1 VVYSS
6 KDKNYLTPYAFRHTN
21 TRGRK
26 MSKLILEKKLE
37 TFTRGQML
45 WLVIFFVIAL
55 ILVLWLGSSPGAAD
69 YFSLIFLL
77 GLIYFVAPASVILL
91 ISWLKTFTTARVFDD
106 RFEIE
111 TTFLVKT
118 GSRIEASKIESVDFS
133 ESLLGRSRYGS
144 LVVRGAGTRALQMIP
159 IRDPEEIAEVIRGI
173 ADKSSS
179 KQAKSTSDGGSGDT
193 QSLAELIK
201 MKEQGHLTD
210 TEFTAAKKKLL
221 G

>member
-1 VVYSS
+1 
-6 KDKNYLTPYAFRHTN
+6 
-21 TRGRK
+21 

-37 TFTRGQML
+37 TFTRGQIV
-45 WLVIFFVIAL
+45 WLAIFSSLGIIFTALLMSAGAEWYLSVL
-55 ILVLWLGSSPGAAD
+55 IL
-69 YFSLIFLL
+69 
-77 GLIYFVAPASVILL
+77 IYMGVPASMILL

-111 TTFLVKT
+111 SRFLVKS

-159 IRDPEEIAEVIRGI
+159 IRDPEEIAEVVRGI

-179 KQAKSTSDGGSGDT
+179 KNGKSNSDYAAGDT

-201 MKEQGHLTD
+201 MKEQGHLTAA
-210 TEFTAAKKKLL
+210 EFTAAKKKLL

>member
-1 VVYSS
+1 
-6 KDKNYLTPYAFRHTN
+6 
-21 TRGRK
+21 

-37 TFTRGQML
+37 TFTRGQIV
-45 WLVIFFVIAL
+45 WLAIFSSLGIIFTALLISAGAEWYLSVL
-55 ILVLWLGSSPGAAD
+55 IL
-69 YFSLIFLL
+69 
-77 GLIYFVAPASVILL
+77 IYMGVPVSMILL

-111 TTFLVKT
+111 SRFLVKS

-159 IRDPEEIAEVIRGI
+159 IRDPEEIAEVVRGI

-179 KQAKSTSDGGSGDT
+179 KNGKSNSDYAAGDT

-201 MKEQGHLTD
+201 MKEQGHLTAA
-210 TEFTAAKKKLL
+210 EFTAAKKKLL

>member
-1 VVYSS
+1 
-6 KDKNYLTPYAFRHTN
+6 
-21 TRGRK
+21 

-37 TFTRGQML
+37 TFTRGQMV
-45 WLVIFFVIAL
+45 WLAIFGLFPAIFVAL
-55 ILVLWLGSSPGAAD
+55 LASAGAKWYDFVLVLIPTG
-69 YFSLIFLL
+69 
-77 GLIYFVAPASVILL
+77 VPAIVILCH
-91 ISWLKTFTTARVFDD
+91 SWLKTFITARVFDD

-111 TTFLVKT
+111 SRFLVKS

-144 LVVRGAGTRALQMIP
+144 LVVRGAGIRALQMTP

-179 KQAKSTSDGGSGDT
+179 KQGKSASDSGGGDT
-193 QSLAELIK
+193 QSLAELIR

>member
-1 VVYSS
+1 
-6 KDKNYLTPYAFRHTN
+6 
-21 TRGRK
+21 
-26 MSKLILEKKLE
+26 MSKLILEKKLQ
-37 TFTRGQML
+37 TFTRGQIFWL
-45 WLVIFFVIAL
+45 AFFGFFAVIFVALLAPAGAQWYGFVIVLIPTGIPALVIL
-55 ILVLWLGSSPGAAD
+55 C
-69 YFSLIFLL
+69 
-77 GLIYFVAPASVILL
+77 

-111 TTFLVKT
+111 STFLAKSA
-118 GSRIEASKIESVDFS
+118 SRIEASKIESVDFS

-179 KQAKSTSDGGSGDT
+179 KQGQPTSDGKGGDT
-193 QSLAELIK
+193 QSRAELIR
-201 MKEQGHLTD
+201 MKEQGHLTAA
-210 TEFTAAKKKLL
+210 EFTAAKKKLL

>member
-1 VVYSS
+1 
-6 KDKNYLTPYAFRHTN
+6 
-21 TRGRK
+21 

-55 ILVLWLGSSPGAAD
+55 ILVVWLGSSLGAAD

-111 TTFLVKT
+111 SRFLVKS

-144 LVVRGAGTRALQMIP
+144 LVVRGAGIRALQVIP
-159 IRDPEEIAEVIRGI
+159 IQDPEEIAEVVRRI
-173 ADKSSS
+173 ADKSVS
-179 KQAKSTSDGGSGDT
+179 KTGTRSTSDSGGGDT
-193 QSLAELIK
+193 QSLAELIR

-210 TEFTAAKKKLL
+210 AEFTAAKKKLL